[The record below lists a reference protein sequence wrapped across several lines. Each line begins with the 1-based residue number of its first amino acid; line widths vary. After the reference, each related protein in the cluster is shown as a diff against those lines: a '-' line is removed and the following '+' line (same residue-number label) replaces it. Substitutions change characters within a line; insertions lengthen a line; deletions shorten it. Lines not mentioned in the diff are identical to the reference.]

1 MIKRNSM
8 RKMEKPKE
16 HKRTRQEMID
26 RATDPDWMG
35 ISDDVLKKM
44 IAKGLIK
51 DQLPPDMAKRLGVS
65 T

>member
-1 MIKRNSM
+1 
-8 RKMEKPKE
+8 MEKPKE
-16 HKRTRQEMID
+16 RKRTRQEMID

-51 DQLPPDMAKRLGVS
+51 DQLPPDMAKRLGVQAN
-65 T
+65 